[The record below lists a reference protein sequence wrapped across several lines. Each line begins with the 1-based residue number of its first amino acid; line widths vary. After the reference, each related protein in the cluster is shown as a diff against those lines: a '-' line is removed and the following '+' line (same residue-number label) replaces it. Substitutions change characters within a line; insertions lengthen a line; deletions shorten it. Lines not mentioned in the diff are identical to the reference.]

1 VLGLARDAAAQG
13 ITGFAADRFEPAGA
27 GSQWMTGES
36 LDFQGHLRPA
46 AALVEDWA
54 VNPIVAH
61 GPDGNS
67 TTALLDEQVFTH
79 LDAALMLWDR
89 VRVDLNLPLALVDS
103 GTGTQLDGQTYVAPQ
118 SRLIGDVRLGAD
130 ARIFRL
136 ALDDGH
142 VVGAAGLQLFL
153 PTGTTQAFTGDGGV
167 RIWPRVMA
175 AGTHGRF
182 NWAARLGL
190 QYRPR
195 DKCSCSLAPGS
206 DVNGAL
212 AAGWRLSQRLM
223 IGPELFASAPLSGGT
238 LAARST
244 PPAEVLLGAHYAIDS
259 RWDVSV
265 GISRGLTDG
274 LGAPAFRAV
283 AGIQLVL
290 PMSGGEPPSAS
301 PPG

>member
-1 VLGLARDAAAQG
+1 MRAIVKSATLLTVLGLARDAAAQG

-175 AGTHGRF
+175 PL
-182 NWAARLGL
+182 RL
-190 QYRPR
+190 
-195 DKCSCSLAPGS
+195 
-206 DVNGAL
+206 V
-212 AAGWRLSQRLM
+212 
-223 IGPELFASAPLSGGT
+223 
-238 LAARST
+238 
-244 PPAEVLLGAHYAIDS
+244 
-259 RWDVSV
+259 
-265 GISRGLTDG
+265 
-274 LGAPAFRAV
+274 
-283 AGIQLVL
+283 
-290 PMSGGEPPSAS
+290 
-301 PPG
+301 